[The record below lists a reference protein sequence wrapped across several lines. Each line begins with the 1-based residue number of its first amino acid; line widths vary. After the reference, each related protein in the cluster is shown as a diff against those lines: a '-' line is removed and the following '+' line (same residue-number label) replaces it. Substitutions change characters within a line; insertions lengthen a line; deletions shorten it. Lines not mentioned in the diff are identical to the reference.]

1 MVLHCLDILGCTPWW
16 ICWVLFEIL
25 FGQVGDLGEGRS
37 SHGCASYISPE
48 VFLTQYWYSIHAVLM
63 IWSQDGK
70 VRVLVA
76 GGWSGHNIRTA
87 EVKMPSMQWL
97 YQIRSPRLFFTT
109 ICGFQ
114 VFNPATERWRVVG
127 DLSSP
132 RRGLSLQVEKYF
144 IYLSWQWP
152 SRLQRVVVWWLW
164 GAGDKYIL
172 KDLLNQKYFSF
183 LFSLWNLIRP
193 GISYMQFIY
202 IYLCILC

>member
-1 MVLHCLDILGCTPWW
+1 MALHCLNILGCTPWW

-97 YQIRSPRLFFTT
+97 YQIRSGSPRMFFYHHMWVS
-109 ICGFQ
+109 GFQ
-114 VFNPATERWRVVG
+114 PGDREMEGGGRPQLPQEGALPSGGKVFHIFVMTMTFQTAEGGRVVALG
-127 DLSSP
+127 G
-132 RRGLSLQVEKYF
+132 R
-144 IYLSWQWP
+144 W
-152 SRLQRVVVWWLW
+152 
-164 GAGDKYIL
+164 
-172 KDLLNQKYFSF
+172 
-183 LFSLWNLIRP
+183 
-193 GISYMQFIY
+193 
-202 IYLCILC
+202 

>member
-1 MVLHCLDILGCTPWW
+1 MPRYIGLHTLMDLLSLVWDPLWPGWGPWW
-16 ICWVLFEIL
+16 
-25 FGQVGDLGEGRS
+25 GQVQPWLCFIHQSGGFSDAILIFNTCRVDDLKSGRESARVSSRGLVRAQHTNSRGENAFNAMTLS
-37 SHGCASYISPE
+37 N
-48 VFLTQYWYSIHAVLM
+48 Q
-63 IWSQDGK
+63 K
-70 VRVLVA
+70 
-76 GGWSGHNIRTA
+76 
-87 EVKMPSMQWL
+87 
-97 YQIRSPRLFFTT
+97 PRLFFTT

-202 IYLCILC
+202 PNS